1 MSSPNKSTGKRPQG
15 RGLSV
20 NSIVR
25 LSGLTSEKGRK
36 LNNATAKIV
45 ESHREGRYAVQLL
58 DDQSK
63 MKIQT
68 LNLRVVCSAC
78 YADQSTF
85 QFCSK
90 CKVAAYCD
98 SDCQKNHWKT
108 GGHKQSCK
116 ELDDGTGE
124 WKKSEDHPSWKQL
137 TQPQRQALRKYHLD
151 NGCKE
156 AWPVSCETAAM
167 LDPPAPCFLVNHPNM
182 RFKAHLEK
190 LPGGFTMN
198 YKRGESEVNGKKA
211 PLGRKILVSVPAKW
225 TRGARWFQV

>member
-15 RGLSV
+15 KGLSV

-45 ESHREGRYAVQLL
+45 ENHREGRYAVQLL

-78 YADQSTF
+78 YVDQSTF

-116 ELDDGTGE
+116 ELDEGTSE
-124 WKKSEDHPSWKQL
+124 WKKSEDHSSWKQL
-137 TQPQRQALRKYHLD
+137 TQPQRKALRKYHLN

-167 LDPPAPCFLVNHPNM
+167 LDPITLLFGKPSEYAFQGPFGGIARGIYNELY
-182 RFKAHLEK
+182 E
-190 LPGGFTMN
+190 GGFWKWSEWK
-198 YKRGESEVNGKKA
+198 KR
-211 PLGRKILVSVPAKW
+211 LHLDGRFL
-225 TRGARWFQV
+225 